1 MFFAVR
7 LNLSSTDAY
16 PILSPITTYPKSNRQ
31 GTNMLRPLFQ
41 HLMRQKIFTLPHWLM
56 KAIGVILVIPLLI
69 NSRGNIVG
77 WVFTVTFINLPLL
90 VIVPIGLSISG
101 AGMGGRLARDPK
113 AVKIL
118 QEHPV
123 APYRIINTLLLTV
136 IVQARAWLL
145 LVGLSVSFILLVTLT
160 DHHASA
166 SNLRPFTISVCLS
179 LLILQPMAILMGLWV
194 GLIAPA
200 KEWTAGMAVMVTGGL
215 MVVLGYILGVVLD
228 RHITVVRDYNNLP
241 IDILVRG
248 GLAQSALLTCTLPT
262 CLIVVG
268 VYSLAVLLVKY
279 ASIEKGVY

>member
-1 MFFAVR
+1 MV
-7 LNLSSTDAY
+7 
-16 PILSPITTYPKSNRQ
+16 K
-31 GTNMLRPLFQ
+31 PLFE

-56 KAIGVILVIPLLI
+56 KAVGVILVVPLLI

-101 AGMGGRLARDPK
+101 AGMGGRLVRDPK

-118 QEHPV
+118 HEQPV

-145 LVGLSVSFILLVTLT
+145 LVGMSVSFILLVTLT

-166 SNLRPFTISVCLS
+166 SQLRPFTVSVCLS
-179 LLILQPMAILMGLWV
+179 LLFLQPMAMLMGLWV

-200 KEWTAGMAVMVTGGL
+200 KEWTAGMAVLVMGGL
-215 MVVLGYILGVVLD
+215 MVVLGVILGGVVD

-241 IDILVRG
+241 TDILVRG

-268 VYSLAVLLVKY
+268 VYLLAVLLVKY